1 MLKVK
6 IRRMQPILTTVLIV
20 LSILALLPLVLI
32 VVVSFSSAESL
43 ALYGFKLIPS
53 GWSLDGWRYV
63 LKYKEQLVR
72 SYGMTI
78 YEVVVGTSLNLLVT
92 SMFAYA
98 LSRTEWVLNRF
109 FAAFILV
116 SMLFSGGMVAHY
128 IIKTSVY
135 HMKNNLLILVLPGM
149 MSAYRAMV
157 MRTYIRS
164 SIPNSLVEAAKMDGA
179 GEMFLYFKVILPLMK
194 PCLAALGFM
203 TAVSHWNQ
211 WQTSMLYIDDP
222 KKATLQLLLMRI
234 EKSME
239 YLLNSEH
246 LSIGEMIA
254 LKNAPTE
261 SMRMAILC
269 VTMGPVLIAYP
280 FFQKYFVK
288 GITVG
293 SVKG

>member
-1 MLKVK
+1 
-6 IRRMQPILTTVLIV
+6 
-20 LSILALLPLVLI
+20 
-32 VVVSFSSAESL
+32 
-43 ALYGFKLIPS
+43 
-53 GWSLDGWRYV
+53 
-63 LKYKEQLVR
+63 
-72 SYGMTI
+72 MTI
-78 YEVVVGTSLNLLVT
+78 YEVVVGTSLSLLVT

-98 LSRTEWVLNRF
+98 LSRTDWVLNRF
-109 FAAFILV
+109 FSVFILI

-128 IIKTSVY
+128 MIKTSVY
-135 HMKNNLLILVLPGM
+135 HMKNNLLVLVLPGM

-203 TAVSHWNQ
+203 TAVGHWNQ
-211 WQTSMLYIDDP
+211 WQASMLYIDDP
-222 KKATLQLLLMRI
+222 KKASLQLLLMRI
-234 EKSME
+234 EKSMD

-246 LSIGEMIA
+246 LSISDMIA

-269 VTMGPVLIAYP
+269 VTMGPILIAYP